1 MSTEQVQRRVV
12 PAYATNVAIEA
23 DIKANQKDKQDRE
36 SHVRMIFFDNKTKFT
51 VAEVILS
58 RLTAIELEAALK
70 DILKKVN
77 STLKKKEL
85 PKKSQVK
92 VKTPEKPEYMG

>member
-1 MSTEQVQRRVV
+1 MTTEQVQRRVI

-23 DIKANQKDKQDRE
+23 EIKANQKNKQERE
-36 SHVRMIFFDNKTKFT
+36 AHIRLVFFDNKTKFT
-51 VAEVILS
+51 VSEVILS
-58 RLTAIELEAALK
+58 RLTAIELEIALK

-77 STLKKKEL
+77 STLKKKDL

-92 VKTPEKPEYMG
+92 TKTPEKPEYMG